1 MTVVNLD
8 KIRDKAYES
17 YLAQKE
23 QNYSEVERALPLV
36 EDFIIK
42 NKLILYGGMALD
54 MAFKLKGKFI
64 YDPADNVI
72 PDYDFYSY
80 DPISHAYELAD
91 ILHKAGF
98 KKVNAINALH
108 VTTMRVRVGADFI
121 ADISYIPLNI
131 FKNLPTMQYLDP
143 SSKKTFN
150 FINPIFQ
157 RIDLHEALTE
167 PFRDPPHEPIF
178 HRLKKDAKRFRMMD
192 DLYPVE
198 IKKTSKISLEKSL
211 VPNLGK
217 DSLFVGYVSYA
228 IHYMQ
233 LLELIDRVKNK
244 KEVKSEFGSIQDMLE
259 KIKPLNIT
267 SKNKV
272 IYVETPQK
280 EPISLYTDNYEMI
293 SRTLKIMDKSLNE
306 KYYNTYL
313 DRSRPRMV
321 ALHDKTGIKYE
332 IFDNRRSIKTYID
345 VKING
350 IAMKGASIHLTLMYF
365 LQRYFEHG
373 LDFCMEFYKSTL
385 DIANL
390 TEFILGLLPD
400 PEKEMD
406 KLTMFIC
413 KQFFGEYN
421 LGDAFSVQMLYLT
434 SNNKGERVDNLRA
447 RSYKPDEH
455 DKHPPHDVLTMPP
468 YQINGLECEP
478 FTPVGDGWYDRI
490 QIRGSKTSKTPK
502 K

>member
-1 MTVVNLD
+1 MSVNLD
-8 KIRDKAYES
+8 KIRGKAYES
-17 YLAQKE
+17 FMAQKE
-23 QNYSEVERALPLV
+23 INYSEVERALPIV

-54 MAFKLKGKFI
+54 MAFKLKGQFI

-80 DPISHAYELAD
+80 DPIAHAYELAD

-98 KKVNAINALH
+98 QKVNAINALH
-108 VTTMRVRVGADFI
+108 VTTMRVRLGSDAI

-131 FKNLPTMQYLDP
+131 FKNLPTLQYLDP
-143 SSKKTFN
+143 KTKKTFT

-192 DLYPVE
+192 DLYPIE
-198 IKKTSKISLEKSL
+198 IKKPAKIILEKIL
-211 VPNLGK
+211 VPNLGN

-228 IHYMQ
+228 IHYQQ
-233 LLELIDRVKNK
+233 LVELIDKVKNR
-244 KEVKSEFGSIQDMLE
+244 KEIKSEFGHIQEMFE
-259 KIKPLNIT
+259 KIKPLEIK
-267 SKNKV
+267 SKNKI
-272 IYVETPQK
+272 IYIEKPVK
-280 EPISLYTDNYEMI
+280 EPISLYTDNYDMI
-293 SRTLKIMDKSLNE
+293 MRTLKITDKSLQE

-321 ALHDKTGIKYE
+321 ALHDMKTKNVKYE

-345 VKING
+345 VKIDG
-350 IAMKGASIHLTLMYF
+350 VKMKGASIHLTLMYF
-365 LQRYFEHG
+365 LQRYFEHK
-373 LDFCMEFYKSTL
+373 LDFCMDFYKSTL

-390 TEFILGLLPD
+390 TEFILGLLPE

-455 DKHPPHDVLTMPP
+455 DSHPPHDVLTMPP
-468 YQINGLECEP
+468 YQIDGLECPP
-478 FTPVGDGWYDRI
+478 FTPVGEGWYDKI
-490 QIRGSKTSKTPK
+490 QIK